1 MSPLPEK
8 VYIKGPNLED
18 WITLWS
24 IGSQGKILGAEKMQW
39 AVSHKFSL
47 FGLEMPSASESGL
60 RVGEGGASLADEA
73 QGPLYREH

>member
-1 MSPLPEK
+1 
-8 VYIKGPNLED
+8 
-18 WITLWS
+18 
-24 IGSQGKILGAEKMQW
+24 MQW